1 MKTLVQVKKINK
13 FFGNKQIL
21 HDVSFEIKEGE
32 ILGFIGPN
40 GAGKTTTIKLM
51 TGLQKIDSGE
61 VFINGFNIQTDF
73 EKAIE
78 RVGGIIESPD
88 NYQYLSG
95 YDNLMMYAR
104 LYPNVTKD
112 KVNEVIEISGLKNRL
127 KDKVSTYSLG
137 MKQRLGIAIALVND
151 PNVLILD
158 EPTNGLDPEGI
169 KELRDLIKKLSKKG
183 IAIFISSHNLS
194 ELESFITN
202 ACIIQNGRVVKTAT
216 IEELKVS
223 NDSHFIIEVDDAKKA
238 IKILDDEVKLIDK
251 NTLLVK
257 VSKKDVAMVIKKLVK
272 NDIRV
277 YSSIPQQRTLE
288 EAFFDTTGG
297 NEID

>member
-61 VFINGFNIQTDF
+61 VYINGFNIQTDF

>member
-112 KVNEVIEISGLKNRL
+112 KIDEVIEISGLKNRL